1 LEQVLLHIPQSK
13 HSSLLVGMENNDD
26 AAVYKLTEETAIV
39 KSLDFFPPIVD
50 DPYYFG
56 SIAVTNALSDIYS
69 MGATPLV
76 GLNIACFPKT
86 MSKDIIGKILLGG
99 YEKANEAGVVIAGGH
114 TIDDPEPKYGLE
126 ITGIIKPGNEITNN
140 NAKSGDKLILTKPLG
155 TGIITTSMKNG
166 KLKNDSSVI
175 LNAINVMNTLNRDAS
190 IVMTQTGVNS
200 ATDITG
206 FGLLGHLYNMLKSSN
221 KSAKLIYNSIPI
233 IKGAIE
239 LVKENTPGGTVSNK
253 QSLEEHIIFD
263 ESIHN
268 DEQILLYD
276 AQTSGGL
283 LISVSSNKAE
293 QLILEMVNYN
303 IDAKIIGEVIDKDT
317 KSSKII
323 VG

>member
-1 LEQVLLHIPQSK
+1 
-13 HSSLLVGMENNDD
+13 MENNDD
-26 AAVYKLTEETAIV
+26 AAVYKLTDQTAIV

-99 YEKANEAGVVIAGGH
+99 YEKAKEADVVIAGGH

-126 ITGIIKPGNEITNN
+126 VTGIIKPGCQITNN
-140 NAKSGDKLILTKPLG
+140 NAMSGDKLILTKPLG

-166 KLKNDSSVI
+166 KLKNDSAII

-190 IVMTQTGVNS
+190 IAMTTIGVNS

-206 FGLLGHLYNMLKSSN
+206 FGLLGHLYNMLKASN

-233 IKGAIE
+233 IKGTIQ
-239 LVKENTPGGTVSNK
+239 LVQENTPGGTLSNK
-253 QSLEEHIIFD
+253 QSLEEHITFD
-263 ESIHN
+263 DSIYN

-283 LISVSSNKAE
+283 LISVSSNRAE
-293 QLILEMVNYN
+293 QLISEMIKNN
-303 IDAKIIGEVIDKDT
+303 IDAKIIGEVIDIDN